1 MHMIKKTHSVK
12 SLSNTRDSEGS
23 PGIEEVDTENE
34 WKKANTETRNLCL
47 KELKR
52 SASMLLL
59 LTFIMGD
66 CHDGDTHRGPAILLI
81 SVNIEK

>member
-1 MHMIKKTHSVK
+1 MGERGGEVK
-12 SLSNTRDSEGS
+12 HGDNK
-23 PGIEEVDTENE
+23 PV
-34 WKKANTETRNLCL
+34 L
-47 KELKR
+47 KDLK